1 MTNAQ
6 RYLDVIHTLLAGEE
20 HSNYI
25 QFKQEREKLYPVT
38 DRKTPFNIYWGKILS
53 KLRAKHGYRIPSRRE
68 TRLQKSNRELKRAS
82 HEERQLAKERLNHL
96 DKLVDTHA

>member
-6 RYLDVIHTLLAGEE
+6 RYLDAIHTLLAGEE

-25 QFKQEREKLYPVT
+25 LFKQEREKLYLSTP
-38 DRKTPFNIYWGKILS
+38 RKTPFNIYWGKILS

-68 TRLQKSNRELKRAS
+68 TRLQKSNRESKRAS
-82 HEERQLAKERLNHL
+82 YADRQLAKERLDHI
-96 DKLVDTHA
+96 DKLGKKLD